1 MNREK
6 IIKIA
11 MVVCVTVLL
20 CAVIITS
27 TGMFGSFGAGGYAN
41 AELYTS
47 GDAEISG
54 EIRNLDIRWTAG
66 KVTLAYGPEGKA
78 SLAETAKRALSE
90 DEKLQWW
97 LEGNTLHIQFAKP
110 GIRWNMPEK
119 ELTVTLPQGAALE
132 RAEIHTTSGDIEIP
146 ELAADVMILDS
157 TSGDIR
163 AAAEVKNA
171 EVNATSGDQ
180 EIRLTGEAEI
190 VRLNSTSG
198 SIAAAAEKAVIFEAA
213 STSGGVSME
222 AAECREAKANSTSGD
237 IRVSFGK
244 LEKLTVD
251 ATSGSVTAALPEA
264 PGFTA
269 EVRTT
274 SGDFSSDIALTRDGN
289 RYVCGD
295 GSAAVSIG
303 TTSGNVRMEKAAK

>member
-27 TGMFGSFGAGGYAN
+27 TGMFGSIGAGGYAN

-97 LEGNTLHIQFAKP
+97 LEGNTLHVQFAKP

-119 ELTVTLPQGAALE
+119 ELTVTLPQGTALE

-163 AAAEVKNA
+163 AGAEVKNA
-171 EVNATSGDQ
+171 EINATSGDQ
-180 EIRLTGEAEI
+180 EIRLAGEAEI

-251 ATSGSVTAALPEA
+251 ATSGSVTAALPET

-269 EVRTT
+269 DVRTT

-295 GSAAVSIG
+295 GSASVSIG

>member
-27 TGMFGSFGAGGYAN
+27 TGMFESFGGGYAD

-47 GDAEISG
+47 GDAEITG
-54 EIRNLDIRWTAG
+54 EIRNLDISWTAG
-66 KVTLAYGPEGKA
+66 KVTVVYGQSGKA
-78 SLAETAKRALSE
+78 SVAEEA
-90 DEKLQWW
+90 
-97 LEGNTLHIQFAKP
+97 
-110 GIRWNMPEK
+110 PEK
-119 ELTVTLPQGAALE
+119 ELTVTLPRGAALE
-132 RAEIHTTSGDIEIP
+132 QAEIHTTSGEIEIP
-146 ELAADVMILDS
+146 EMAADVLILDS

-171 EVNATSGDQ
+171 EINATSGDQ
-180 EIRLTGEAEI
+180 EIRLAGEAEI

-198 SIAAAAEKAVIFEAA
+198 NIAAAVEKALVFEAA
-213 STSGGVSME
+213 STSGGIRME

-237 IRVSFGK
+237 ISVSLGK
-244 LEKLTVD
+244 LEKLRID

-269 EVRTT
+269 EVHTT
-274 SGDFSSDIALTRDGN
+274 SGDFSSGIALARDGD
-289 RYVCGD
+289 RYTCGD
-295 GSAAVSIG
+295 GSAGVAIG
-303 TTSGNVRMEKAAK
+303 TTSGNVRLEKAEK